1 MNFITDDVL
10 AAIEKARPDL
20 ASWVEDKRH
29 SMADTGKLDALRW
42 VAFDLD
48 AGNLRIACETL
59 GILPGDIPALQ
70 RVLRVL

>member
-1 MNFITDDVL
+1 MNFIADDVL

-29 SMADTGKLDALRW
+29 SMADSGKLDALRW

-48 AGNLRIACETL
+48 AGNLRIACKTL
-59 GILPGDIPALQ
+59 GISPDDIPALQ
-70 RVLRVL
+70 RVLRVV